1 MNLAMARKS
10 IKRFYFQYQTEAMP
24 KGISIEQFC
33 SRNKVPY
40 NIFYKWY
47 MDTRNKIVEVKVDG
61 LPTSTRF
68 TIFVVEIRALRMDEL
83 QNIIGQKRGLL
94 ARESNSCPALDYSE
108 GMAAEEQKRYIN
120 YLAERV
126 NADDLEKRAMKLVLQ
141 DFLDK
146 QKEYD
151 VRLSKL
157 DAVLSDV
164 EELKKNLASEVK
176 RRKAA
181 ERKVD
186 DLNAKLKF
194 ANKNRF
200 GDKSHRTKK
209 KDSDEESDRTK
220 DKDDFDGT
228 SSSLLF

>member
-1 MNLAMARKS
+1 
-10 IKRFYFQYQTEAMP
+10 
-24 KGISIEQFC
+24 
-33 SRNKVPY
+33 
-40 NIFYKWY
+40 
-47 MDTRNKIVEVKVDG
+47 
-61 LPTSTRF
+61 
-68 TIFVVEIRALRMDEL
+68 
-83 QNIIGQKRGLL
+83 
-94 ARESNSCPALDYSE
+94 
-108 GMAAEEQKRYIN
+108 MAAEEQKRYIN

-186 DLNAKLKF
+186 DLQAKLKF
-194 ANKNRF
+194 TNKNRF

-209 KDSDEESDRTK
+209 KDSNEESDRTK
-220 DKDDFDGT
+220 DKDDN
-228 SSSLLF
+228 SQAAS

>member
-1 MNLAMARKS
+1 
-10 IKRFYFQYQTEAMP
+10 MP
-24 KGISIEQFC
+24 KGFSIEQFC

-40 NIFYKWY
+40 HTNEY
-47 MDTRNKIVEVKVDG
+47 M
-61 LPTSTRF
+61 
-68 TIFVVEIRALRMDEL
+68 
-83 QNIIGQKRGLL
+83 
-94 ARESNSCPALDYSE
+94 
-108 GMAAEEQKRYIN
+108 AEEQKQRYIN

-209 KDSDEESDRTK
+209 KNSDEESDPTK
-220 DKDDFDGT
+220 DQDDFDGT
-228 SSSLLF
+228 STSLLF

>member
-1 MNLAMARKS
+1 MYSSEDLE
-10 IKRFYFQYQTEAMP
+10 RFYFQYQTEAMP
-24 KGISIEQFC
+24 NGISIEQFC

-40 NIFYKWY
+40 HISEY
-47 MDTRNKIVEVKVDG
+47 M
-61 LPTSTRF
+61 
-68 TIFVVEIRALRMDEL
+68 
-83 QNIIGQKRGLL
+83 
-94 ARESNSCPALDYSE
+94 
-108 GMAAEEQKRYIN
+108 AEEQKRYIN

-164 EELKKNLASEVK
+164 EDLKKNLASEVK

-181 ERKVD
+181 ERKMD
-186 DLNAKLKF
+186 DLQAKLKF

-220 DKDDFDGT
+220 DKDDN
-228 SSSLLF
+228 S

>member
-1 MNLAMARKS
+1 MTRKC

-40 NIFYKWY
+40 NI
-47 MDTRNKIVEVKVDG
+47 NK
-61 LPTSTRF
+61 
-68 TIFVVEIRALRMDEL
+68 
-83 QNIIGQKRGLL
+83 
-94 ARESNSCPALDYSE
+94 
-108 GMAAEEQKRYIN
+108 GMAADEQKRYIN
-120 YLAERV
+120 YLADRV

-164 EELKKNLASEVK
+164 E
-176 RRKAA
+176 
-181 ERKVD
+181 
-186 DLNAKLKF
+186 DLL
-194 ANKNRF
+194 
-200 GDKSHRTKK
+200 
-209 KDSDEESDRTK
+209 
-220 DKDDFDGT
+220 T
-228 SSSLLF
+228 SSLIKCILCVTKSGNMSFLSNDVMRD

>member
-1 MNLAMARKS
+1 
-10 IKRFYFQYQTEAMP
+10 
-24 KGISIEQFC
+24 
-33 SRNKVPY
+33 
-40 NIFYKWY
+40 
-47 MDTRNKIVEVKVDG
+47 
-61 LPTSTRF
+61 
-68 TIFVVEIRALRMDEL
+68 MDEL
-83 QNIIGQKRGLL
+83 QYFIEQKIELL
-94 ARESNSCPALDYSE
+94 ARESNSCPTLDYSE
-108 GMAAEEQKRYIN
+108 GMAADEQKRYIN
-120 YLAERV
+120 YLADRV

-164 EELKKNLASEVK
+164 EDIKKNLASEVK
-176 RRKAA
+176 KRKAA

-186 DLNAKLKF
+186 DLKAKLKF

-228 SSSLLF
+228 SSSLPANSIASKEPEA